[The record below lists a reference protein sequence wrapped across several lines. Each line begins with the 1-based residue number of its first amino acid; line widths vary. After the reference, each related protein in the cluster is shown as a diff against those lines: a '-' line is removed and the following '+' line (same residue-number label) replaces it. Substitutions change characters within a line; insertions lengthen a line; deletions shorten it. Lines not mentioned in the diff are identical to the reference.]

1 MEELKQ
7 KQIWLLWKFVLKN
20 GKETKVPISAING
33 KFIGTTSKYASHW
46 TTFEKAV
53 SNKDKF
59 NANGLGFIVPKGYF
73 FFDIDDQNINEPLV
87 KTMLDRFDTYTEYSQ
102 SGNGIH
108 GYGKCDLSKL
118 PIDDIKSKSKYYM
131 KNSKLN
137 MELYIGGCTNRFA
150 VFTGNA
156 IKDIPLN
163 DCTDAILETLN
174 NEMLKSNDDKK
185 VSEIIE
191 SLKSQKS
198 HKKFEDLFNGEFNKY
213 FKSLSEAD
221 LSLCTLIAYRTGD
234 NPTLIDEVFRK
245 SKLCRDKWLNRE
257 DYRNQTIKKALDL
270 LSGNYHPSLKE
281 HPDFIKFDKND
292 IPHVSVPLLA
302 NHFRNNVSYILV
314 RDHAKSNLLIYLYED
329 GVYKLYSE
337 DMLIGIIKKFIS
349 DYDEELVRLNELKQA
364 VGLILTDLN
373 YIKQVDLNADE
384 NIINFTNGILKLDT
398 MELVP
403 HSKDYYSTIQIPC
416 NFTNISIPT
425 PIFDDYINTLTNND
439 EEIKQLLLEYMGVI
453 LSNIKGYRMKKL
465 IILYGESNSAKSQ
478 YKALIER
485 LIGSDN
491 FVSIDLTELTQRFAT
506 SSLYGKRLAGS
517 SDMSYL
523 SVTDTKTLKHLT
535 GGDSVYAEF
544 KGENAFS
551 FTYNGLLL
559 FCTNKRPK
567 LGANQNDNA
576 TYERILF
583 INCPNVIPIEKQDH
597 KLLDKMYE
605 ERDGIIY
612 KAISALKRVIDNGY
626 RFDIPSSI
634 IKLRDEYKK
643 ENDTIVS
650 FIEECL
656 TLINDNDK
664 LTKLTTSQIYR
675 TYMGWCK
682 DNNNGFYKTR
692 KEFKDELCKY
702 YKVDP
707 KDIVIHNNTGNY
719 YKNITLNPTAY
730 SEYYFS

>member
-1 MEELKQ
+1 MYLY
-7 KQIWLLWKFVLKN
+7 N
-20 GKETKVPISAING
+20 HTHS
-33 KFIGTTSKYASHW
+33 TSL
-46 TTFEKAV
+46 TV
-53 SNKDKF
+53 
-59 NANGLGFIVPKGYF
+59 
-73 FFDIDDQNINEPLV
+73 
-87 KTMLDRFDTYTEYSQ
+87 
-102 SGNGIH
+102 
-108 GYGKCDLSKL
+108 
-118 PIDDIKSKSKYYM
+118 DDILV
-131 KNSKLN
+131 N
-137 MELYIGGCTNRFA
+137 
-150 VFTGNA
+150 
-156 IKDIPLN
+156 
-163 DCTDAILETLN
+163 
-174 NEMLKSNDDKK
+174 
-185 VSEIIE
+185 
-191 SLKSQKS
+191 
-198 HKKFEDLFNGEFNKY
+198 
-213 FKSLSEAD
+213 
-221 LSLCTLIAYRTGD
+221 
-234 NPTLIDEVFRK
+234 
-245 SKLCRDKWLNRE
+245 
-257 DYRNQTIKKALDL
+257 
-270 LSGNYHPSLKE
+270 
-281 HPDFIKFDKND
+281 PDFIKFDKND

-302 NHFRNNVSYILV
+302 NHFRDNVSYILV

-337 DMLIGIIKKFIS
+337 DMLIGIIKNFVS
-349 DYDEELVRLNELKQA
+349 DYDEELVKLNELKQA

-384 NIINFTNGILKLDT
+384 NIINFTNGILKLDN

-416 NFTNISIPT
+416 NFTNKSIST

-439 EEIKQLLLEYMGVI
+439 EEIKQLLLEYIGVI

-583 INCPNVIPIEKQDH
+583 INCPNVIPLEKQDH

-626 RFDIPSSI
+626 RFDIPSSL

-664 LTKLTTSQIYR
+664 LTKLTTSQVYR
-675 TYMGWCK
+675 TYMDWCK

-707 KDIVIHNNTGNY
+707 ENIIIHNNTGNY

-730 SEYYFS
+730 SEYYFSKWTKWKY